1 MTYFDWRDFFNLAE
15 ELSNRNDEACIRS
28 AISRYYYSA
37 FCSARY
43 YLVEIKGENQFL
55 TRRRIHTKLYEYL
68 KNSDDDNE
76 AELGEL
82 LEILF
87 EKRNCADY
95 DWQNT
100 NKDYFS
106 KQLPFVQNEIKK
118 AFLNIN
124 ALKNNPSNFRIS

>member
-37 FCSARY
+37 FFSARY

-106 KQLPFVQNEIKK
+106 K
-118 AFLNIN
+118 
-124 ALKNNPSNFRIS
+124 